1 MENKIKITLC
11 FFFIVLLIFGII
23 IANYAK
29 RGNELNNLKDMY
41 TDIDLLEDS
50 ISMYYLDSGTLPI
63 KNKNIDFKNTINP
76 NDDLVYYEI
85 DLQLLGNIKLTY
97 GNREFGKNDIY
108 IINNN
113 SHTVYYYKGI
123 EFENDIYYTRKDLN
137 YEYID
142 LENYK

>member
-1 MENKIKITLC
+1 MENKLKITLC

-23 IANYAK
+23 IASYVK

-76 NDDLVYYEI
+76 NDDLLYYEI
-85 DLQLLGNIKLTY
+85 DLQLLENIKLTY